1 MNNEATHPGPS
12 RARPQPRP
20 VGRHAARGHRRRA
33 AHRRGFTLIELVV
46 AGLIIAMLL
55 GAVTLSLHQLGA
67 VKSLSARHLT
77 ACLRADAALAAL
89 RREIVSVLRADDLF
103 FTRLQVT
110 DRAGPSTLGLLDRD
124 SILLFNT
131 RLRPVRELDFIGE
144 GMAYETQFRIEE
156 DEAGPVLWQRRDPV
170 PDEYP
175 LGGGVATPLVEGIIA
190 VSIEAYDG
198 FQWFEEWDSDTDG
211 LPWALKVM
219 VVASG
224 YLPGT
229 DAYDAPTAVLRTVI
243 AIDRVPPSADQLAD
257 EEAGA
262 GGADSDAGGTAG
274 PGGGPGSSDGGTA
287 PGFPGGSQPP
297 PAAGGRGEP
306 APKVPP
312 RPGRGAT
319 LQQDR

>member
-1 MNNEATHPGPS
+1 M
-12 RARPQPRP
+12 
-20 VGRHAARGHRRRA
+20 
-33 AHRRGFTLIELVV
+33 
-46 AGLIIAMLL
+46 AGLIIALLL
-55 GAVTLSLHQLGA
+55 GTVTMSLHQLGK
-67 VKSLSARHLT
+67 VKSLSARHLA

-89 RREIVSVLRADDLF
+89 RSEIVSVLRADDLF
-103 FTRLQVT
+103 FSRLQVT
-110 DRAGPSTLGLLDRD
+110 DRAGPSALGLLDRD

-131 RLRPVRELDFIGE
+131 RLRPVREIDYIGE
-144 GMAYETQFRIEE
+144 GMSYETQLRIEE
-156 DEAGPVLWQRRDPV
+156 DEVGPVLWQRRDPV

-243 AIDRVPPSADQLAD
+243 PIDRVPPSADQLAD
-257 EEAGA
+257 EEGEA
-262 GGADSDAGGTAG
+262 GGADSEEGGI
-274 PGGGPGSSDGGTA
+274 GGPGDEPGSPDGDTA
-287 PGFPGGSQPP
+287 PGIPGGSQPP

-306 APKVPP
+306 APRNQPKLN
-312 RPGRGAT
+312 RAT
-319 LQQDR
+319 LQQN

>member
-1 MNNEATHPGPS
+1 M
-12 RARPQPRP
+12 
-20 VGRHAARGHRRRA
+20 
-33 AHRRGFTLIELVV
+33 
-46 AGLIIAMLL
+46 AGLIITMLL
-55 GAVTLSLHQLGA
+55 GTVTLSLHQLGE

-89 RREIVSVLRADDLF
+89 RREIVSVLRADDLY

-144 GMAYETQFRIEE
+144 GMTYETQLRIEE
-156 DEAGPVLWQRRDPV
+156 DEVGPVLWQRRDPV

-224 YLPGT
+224 HHPGA

-243 AIDRVPPSADQLAD
+243 PIDRVPPSADQLAD
-257 EEAGA
+257 EEAEA
-262 GGADSDAGGTAG
+262 GGADSEVDGIAG
-274 PGGGPGSSDGGTA
+274 PGGEPGSPGGVTA
-287 PGFPGGSQPP
+287 PGTPGGGRQVPP
-297 PAAGGRGEP
+297 AGGRGDP
-306 APKVPP
+306 RPNTPP
-312 RPGRGAT
+312 RRGRDAA
-319 LQQDR
+319 LQEDR

>member
-1 MNNEATHPGPS
+1 M
-12 RARPQPRP
+12 
-20 VGRHAARGHRRRA
+20 
-33 AHRRGFTLIELVV
+33 
-46 AGLIIAMLL
+46 AGLIIALLL
-55 GAVTLSLHQLGA
+55 GTVTISLHQLGK

-89 RREIVSVLRADDLF
+89 RSAIVSVLRADDLF

-110 DRAGPSTLGLLDRD
+110 DRAGPNALGLLDRD

-131 RLRPVRELDFIGE
+131 RLRPVRKIDFIGE
-144 GMAYETQFRIEE
+144 GMSYETQFRIEE
-156 DEAGPVLWQRRDPV
+156 DEVGPVLWQRRDPV

-229 DAYDAPTAVLRTVI
+229 DAYDAPTAVMRTVI
-243 AIDRVPPSADQLAD
+243 PIDRVAPSADQLAD
-257 EEAGA
+257 EQAEA
-262 GGADSDAGGTAG
+262 GGAESQEGGIGG
-274 PGGGPGSSDGGTA
+274 PGGEPGSPDGDTA
-287 PGFPGGSQPP
+287 PGVPGGSQPP
-297 PAAGGRGEP
+297 PAAGGRSEP
-306 APKVPP
+306 APRTPP
-312 RPGRGAT
+312 KPGRGAT
-319 LQQDR
+319 LQPNR

>member
-1 MNNEATHPGPS
+1 M
-12 RARPQPRP
+12 
-20 VGRHAARGHRRRA
+20 
-33 AHRRGFTLIELVV
+33 
-46 AGLIIAMLL
+46 AGLIITMLL
-55 GAVTLSLHQLGA
+55 GTVTLSLHQLGA

-89 RREIVSVLRADDLF
+89 RREIVSVLRADDLY

-131 RLRPVRELDFIGE
+131 RLRPVRELDFMGE
-144 GMAYETQFRIEE
+144 GMTYETQLRIEE
-156 DEAGPVLWQRRDPV
+156 DEVGPVLWQRRDPV

-224 YLPGT
+224 YLPGA

-243 AIDRVPPSADQLAD
+243 PIDRVPPSADQLAD
-257 EEAGA
+257 DGSEA
-262 GGADSDAGGTAG
+262 GGADSEAGGI
-274 PGGGPGSSDGGTA
+274 GGPEGGSGSPDGRTA
-287 PGFPGGSQPP
+287 PGLPGGSQPP
-297 PAAGGRGEP
+297 PASGGRG
-306 APKVPP
+306 APPKIPP
-312 RPGRGAT
+312 RPGRDAT
-319 LQQDR
+319 LQPD

>member
-1 MNNEATHPGPS
+1 M
-12 RARPQPRP
+12 
-20 VGRHAARGHRRRA
+20 
-33 AHRRGFTLIELVV
+33 
-46 AGLIIAMLL
+46 AGLIIALLL
-55 GAVTLSLHQLGA
+55 GTVTMSLHQLGK
-67 VKSLSARHLT
+67 VKSLSARHLA

-89 RREIVSVLRADDLF
+89 RGEIVSVIRSDDLF
-103 FTRLQVT
+103 FSRLQVT
-110 DRAGPSTLGLLDRD
+110 DRAGASALGLLDRD

-131 RLRPVRELDFIGE
+131 RLRPVREIDYIGE
-144 GMAYETQFRIEE
+144 GMSYETQLRIEE
-156 DEAGPVLWQRRDPV
+156 DEVGPVLWQRRDPV

-243 AIDRVPPSADQLAD
+243 PIDRVPPSADQLAD
-257 EEAGA
+257 EEGEA
-262 GGADSDAGGTAG
+262 GGADSEEGGI
-274 PGGGPGSSDGGTA
+274 GGPGDEPGSPDGDTA

-306 APKVPP
+306 APRTPP
-312 RPGRGAT
+312 RPTGDAT
-319 LQQDR
+319 LNPNR